1 VIPDYLF
8 PRPGFPRLPRMAEMR
23 ATYAHLIGREADTAA
38 VVALLDER
46 RLVTLTGPGGVG
58 KTRLAD
64 HLFPVLV
71 EGSDDLVLVALDG
84 IDEPGLVGH
93 AVGAAIGLRAAGDVG
108 GADYLAARI
117 GDRRLT
123 LVLDNCERV
132 VDAVAA
138 LVAVLIERC
147 PAVKFLATSQ
157 IPLGIAAET
166 VYPLRPLEPA
176 AALDLFVDRARSVLP
191 SFELTAETAAL
202 ASAVVRSLE
211 GLPLAIELAT
221 ARLRVLSLES
231 LQGRLQEQFDVLG
244 GGFRDAPERHRSLTA
259 SIAWI
264 DELCTPGERT
274 LWARLSVFVGG
285 FDLLDAEQVCS
296 GDGIAPGEVL
306 DLLAG
311 LVDKSV
317 VVRVDNGRDRYRMLE
332 TLRHYGASRLEEAGA
347 TAAVR
352 DRHCQ
357 RFEVLAHDL
366 RQRWVG
372 PEQAALLQRYDEETP
387 NLRAALEHA
396 LAAEES
402 VPLALRLCFDLKTF
416 WVTEGLSG
424 EARYWMDRALAPDLG
439 SPTERALVAGLNASM
454 AIRLG
459 DVAHARTMVDRA
471 LVLLADIDDPFVT
484 GAVSL
489 AEGQVL
495 LWELEIE
502 RGMAVLRTSTELLR
516 AYPDRFEYPSA
527 LVLVG
532 LIFTQVGA
540 AEEGRNL
547 LTTVA
552 ALGEVSGESTARAY
566 AEVFLAFHTILAGD
580 AEEADRLLR
589 SSLELV
595 WVLRDQVGIALQL
608 EAAAYGAQ
616 WKGMTDRCA
625 KMLGAAETQWRRMDL
640 SPDNLLPGM
649 SEARF
654 DYRRSAPLERAADFA
669 EGRAMLT
676 EDAVRLAFEGVDA
689 ALVLSPAAASHA
701 ARGTP
706 ALEPLSRRESE
717 VAMLI
722 ADGMSNR
729 EIATRLFISERTA
742 QGHVQSCLRR
752 LDFGSR
758 AQIAAWVVRRTG

>member
-1 VIPDYLF
+1 
-8 PRPGFPRLPRMAEMR
+8 MAEMR

-38 VVALLDER
+38 VLPLLNER
-46 RLVTLTGPGGVG
+46 RVVTLTGPGGVG
-58 KTRLAD
+58 KTRFAD
-64 HLFPVLV
+64 HLFPALV
-71 EGSDDLVLVALDG
+71 DSADDVVLVALDG
-84 IDEPGLVGH
+84 IDEPSLVGH
-93 AVGAAIGLRAAGDVG
+93 ALAAAIGLRAGGDVG
-108 GADYLAARI
+108 GADYLADRI

-132 VDAVAA
+132 VDAVAG
-138 LVAVLIERC
+138 LVAVLVDRC
-147 PAVKFLATSQ
+147 PQVRFLATSQ

-166 VYPLRPLEPA
+166 VYPIAPLESD

-191 SFELTAETAAL
+191 SFELTPENTEL
-202 ASAVVRSLE
+202 ASSVVRSLE

-231 LQGRLQEQFDVLG
+231 LHGRLQEQFDVLG
-244 GGFRDAPERHRSLTA
+244 SGFRDAPERHRSLTA
-259 SIAWI
+259 SIVWI
-264 DELCTPGERT
+264 EDLCTPGERA

-285 FDLLDAEQVCS
+285 FDLLDAEQVCA
-296 GDGIAPGEVL
+296 GDGIGDGEVL

-317 VVRVDNGRDRYRMLE
+317 VVRVDDGRDRYRMLE
-332 TLRHYGASRLEEAGA
+332 SLRHFGASRLEESGA
-347 TAAVR
+347 TNVLR
-352 DRHCQ
+352 DRHCR
-357 RFEVLAHDL
+357 RFEEVAHDL
-366 RQRWVG
+366 RQRWIG
-372 PEQAALLQRYDEETP
+372 PEQAALLQRYAEENA

-396 LAAEES
+396 LGSEDT
-402 VPLALRLCFDLKTF
+402 VPIALRLCFSLKTY

-439 SPTERALVAGLNASM
+439 SPRERALVAGLNASM

-459 DVAHARTMVDRA
+459 DVAHARAMVDRA
-471 LVLLADIDDPFVT
+471 LPLLAEIDDSFVT

-495 LWELEIE
+495 LWELDVE
-502 RGMAVLRTSTELLR
+502 RAMATLRTTVELLS
-516 AYPDRFEYPSA
+516 AYPDQFEYPSA

-532 LIFTQVGA
+532 LIFSQIGA

-552 ALGEVSGESTARAY
+552 ALGEETGEGTLRAY
-566 AEVFLAFHTILAGD
+566 AQVWLAFHEILAGN

-589 SSLELV
+589 SSLQMV

-608 EAAAYGAQ
+608 EAAAYGAH
-616 WKGMTDRCA
+616 WKGLEDRCA
-625 KMLGAAETQWRRMDL
+625 LMLGAAETQWRRMDL
-640 SPDNLLPGM
+640 SPDNLLPGLA
-649 SEARF
+649 EDRF
-654 DYRRSAPLERAADFA
+654 AYRREIPVARAGDYA
-669 EGRAMLT
+669 EGRSMPT
-676 EDAVRLAFEGVDA
+676 EEAVRMAFEGVDA
-689 ALVLSPAAASHA
+689 ALVPGPAAAAHA

-729 EIATRLFISERTA
+729 EIATHLFISERTA